1 LPPKQAKRKNAPLP
15 RHLKQRLTHRNNT
28 VAAGHS
34 PLAQFEVKT
43 VYQLPEVFGIDMSLT
58 NSAMWML
65 ISIAVAFLFFAIATR
80 KKAIVPGRMQSLAE
94 VTYEFIDGI
103 VGENVGHGGKKF
115 FPFIFTL
122 FLFILFMNLCGMLPY
137 SFTPTSHIIVTFA
150 MGAVVFLGV
159 TLAGLIKQGPVG
171 FFKHFIPEGLPIFI
185 APLVFAIEL
194 VSYLSRPFSLAIRL
208 AANMTAGHTLM
219 KVIAGFVLPLGLFGV
234 APLAFL
240 VFMTGFEIF
249 VAILQAYVFT
259 LLACMYLGEALA
271 EHH

>member
-1 LPPKQAKRKNAPLP
+1 MADPL
-15 RHLKQRLTHRNNT
+15 H
-28 VAAGHS
+28 
-34 PLAQFEVKT
+34 QFQVHP
-43 VYQLPEVFGIDMSLT
+43 VYQLPEVFGVDMSIT
-58 NSAMWML
+58 NSSMWML
-65 ISIAVAFLFFAIATR
+65 ISVGVCFLFFALALR
-80 KKAIVPGRMQSLAE
+80 KRQIVPGRFQSLGE
-94 VTYEFIDGI
+94 VIYQFADGI
-103 VGENVGHGGKKF
+103 LEENAGHGGHKF

-137 SFTPTSHIIVTFA
+137 SFTPTSHIIVTFG
-150 MGAVVFLGV
+150 MSFVVFIGI
-159 TLAGLIKQGPVG
+159 TLVAIVKQGPIG
-171 FFKHFIPEGLPIFI
+171 FFKHFIPEGLPIVI

-219 KVIAGFVLPLGLFGV
+219 KVIAGFVFALGVFGV
-234 APLAFL
+234 APMLFL